1 MVLPLRVAVAATEPS
16 ADITVPKT
24 AKRSLALAQSACS
37 PYEWRLA
44 VRPPKRGLE
53 SVPSGDGRLFAKLHT
68 IFMVGHTA
76 GIPPIVFRCH
86 TLKKWEMLTATYLAV
101 SAGSHQ
107 SPDVNPH
114 LYAAYHEVPCPP
126 ATVFTFARC
135 SPTKSVDL
143 ESNRSISTNMSPL
156 NVEPCAC
163 SLPDLPDR
171 PLVVKCTPVAFAMR
185 CRYCCDQGESAET
198 SEPGDLAHDLP
209 KNSEHF

>member
-68 IFMVGHTA
+68 IFMVGHIA

-101 SAGSHQ
+101 SVGSHQ
-107 SPDVNPH
+107 SFD
-114 LYAAYHEVPCPP
+114 LFSE
-126 ATVFTFARC
+126 
-135 SPTKSVDL
+135 KSD
-143 ESNRSISTNMSPL
+143 
-156 NVEPCAC
+156 
-163 SLPDLPDR
+163 
-171 PLVVKCTPVAFAMR
+171 
-185 CRYCCDQGESAET
+185 
-198 SEPGDLAHDLP
+198 
-209 KNSEHF
+209 

>member
-1 MVLPLRVAVAATEPS
+1 VVLPLRVAVAATEPS

-107 SPDVNPH
+107 SSDMNPH
-114 LYAAYHEVPCPP
+114 VCIP
-126 ATVFTFARC
+126 TFI
-135 SPTKSVDL
+135 PTIRANYD
-143 ESNRSISTNMSPL
+143 
-156 NVEPCAC
+156 
-163 SLPDLPDR
+163 
-171 PLVVKCTPVAFAMR
+171 
-185 CRYCCDQGESAET
+185 
-198 SEPGDLAHDLP
+198 
-209 KNSEHF
+209 

>member
-101 SAGSHQ
+101 SVGSHQ
-107 SPDVNPH
+107 SSDTNI
-114 LYAAYHEVPCPP
+114 L
-126 ATVFTFARC
+126 R
-135 SPTKSVDL
+135 SL
-143 ESNRSISTNMSPL
+143 ES
-156 NVEPCAC
+156 
-163 SLPDLPDR
+163 DLGKQDVLIQR
-171 PLVVKCTPVAFAMR
+171 LVAVTTDPVAAPNR
-185 CRYCCDQGESAET
+185 ARVNT
-198 SEPGDLAHDLP
+198 
-209 KNSEHF
+209 

>member
-1 MVLPLRVAVAATEPS
+1 VVLPLRVAVAATEPS

-107 SPDVNPH
+107 SPDTTQWEDS
-114 LYAAYHEVPCPP
+114 HESTPITPDGP
-126 ATVFTFARC
+126 ALAGTRC
-135 SPTKSVDL
+135 TREGCSSYYVDIEFVL
-143 ESNRSISTNMSPL
+143 R
-156 NVEPCAC
+156 
-163 SLPDLPDR
+163 
-171 PLVVKCTPVAFAMR
+171 
-185 CRYCCDQGESAET
+185 
-198 SEPGDLAHDLP
+198 
-209 KNSEHF
+209 